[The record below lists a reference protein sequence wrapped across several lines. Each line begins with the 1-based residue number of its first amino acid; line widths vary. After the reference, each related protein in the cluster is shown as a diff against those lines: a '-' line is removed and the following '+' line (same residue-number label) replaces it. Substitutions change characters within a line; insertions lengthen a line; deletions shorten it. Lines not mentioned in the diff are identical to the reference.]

1 MSDSADSGA
10 SMKQAQL
17 AERKRAAEAAVQAQR
32 EDLIALSHR
41 IHETPELGF
50 QEHKASAW
58 AAQYLQDHGFG
69 VELGV
74 GALPTA
80 FRAEFR
86 TGNGDGPTIA
96 ILAEYDALAGLG
108 HACGHNVIC
117 TSALG
122 AAVAAARA
130 LEGEPARI
138 LCIGT
143 PAEETGGGK
152 IILIEN
158 GVFEGVDA
166 AMMVHPGTEHLMV
179 RGALSCITMTVR
191 FHGRSAHA
199 AGAPERGINALDAL
213 VTMYNSVGLLRQ
225 HVKDDVRIHGIFTK
239 AGDAPNVTPHLT
251 EAVYYVRARSH
262 LYVQEVLQKVIACA
276 EAGATATGCTMEYKT
291 DRMYRE
297 RRNNHLMAGLYQ
309 SNLEGFGE
317 HATPPP
323 EHGGVGSSDIGNVS
337 LVCPTIHPYVAMA
350 PAGTAGHSPEFRE
363 AARSEAGDRALL
375 LAAKCMAQTVVDL
388 VADPANLAR
397 AKAEFAAA
405 QRAEAAN

>member
-1 MSDSADSGA
+1 MSTPAPDTRDAE
-10 SMKQAQL
+10 L
-17 AERKRAAEAAVQAQR
+17 AERKKVAAATVEAQR
-32 EDLIALSHR
+32 DELIALSHR
-41 IHETPELGF
+41 IHENPELGF
-50 QEHKASAW
+50 EEHQASAW
-58 AAQYLQDHGFG
+58 AAEYLQNHGFN

-74 GALPTA
+74 GKLPTA
-80 FRAEFR
+80 FRAELR
-86 TGNGDGPTIA
+86 TGPAGGPTIA

-122 AAVAAARA
+122 AAVAAAKA
-130 LEGEPARI
+130 LDGVPARI
-138 LCIGT
+138 VCIGS

-158 GVFEGVDA
+158 GVFHDVDA

-179 RGALSCITMTVR
+179 RGALACITLTVR

-239 AGDAPNVTPHLT
+239 AGDAPNVVPHLT

-262 LYVQEVLQKVIACA
+262 TYVQEVLEKVIACA
-276 EAGATATGCTMEYKT
+276 DAGARATGCTMEYRT

-297 RRNNHLMAGLYQ
+297 RRNNHAMAGLYQ
-309 SNLEGFGE
+309 QNLESFGE
-317 HATPPP
+317 RASQPPT
-323 EHGGVGSSDIGNVS
+323 HGGVGSSDIGNVS
-337 LVCPTIHPYVAMA
+337 LICPTIHPYVAMA
-350 PAGTAGHSPEFRE
+350 PLGTAGHSPEFRE
-363 AARSEAGDRALL
+363 AARGESGDRALV
-375 LAAKCMAQTVVDL
+375 LAAKCMAMTVVDL
-388 VADPANLAR
+388 AADPSRLAA
-397 AKAEFAAA
+397 AKAEFAASA
-405 QRAEAAN
+405 ESEAAQ